1 MTVYLDVVFLENICM
16 NYIIIY
22 ATILLLKLNKKP
34 ARIFLGS
41 LIGAIYAVINVMKI
55 FEAYNSIFLKILVSI
70 IIMYVAVDVKN
81 FKGLLK
87 AVLMFYFVSFTFGGI
102 ALALL
107 YFIKPENILMKN
119 GVYIGTYPI
128 KVVLLGGILGY
139 ILVSIIYSIIK
150 GKYSK
155 KKKMCDVEISLC
167 GKAKYLQALIDTG
180 NFLKEPITGAPVIVI
195 ETLSLYGL
203 VPTKILENVDN
214 IISGNMGVLN
224 EDLSNN
230 SNNINES
237 NNCNN
242 DTDINE
248 NINDKVNNN
257 ENVDMNSK
265 EDDVSKFLSKFRI
278 IPFNSLG
285 KENGMLLGIKADYL
299 KVVENKEF
307 EHPKIE
313 NVIIALYNK
322 RLSKERCIQC
332 YYWCRFIR
340 KNINK
345 PIFIKRKS

>member
-22 ATILLLKLNKKP
+22 ATVLLLKLNKKP

-195 ETLSLYGL
+195 ETLSLYDL
-203 VPTKILENVDN
+203 VPTKILENVDS

-230 SNNINES
+230 SNDNINNS
-237 NNCNN
+237 
-242 DTDINE
+242 
-248 NINDKVNNN
+248 DKISNN
-257 ENVDMNSK
+257 ENADANISDINNK
-265 EDDVSKFLSKFRI
+265 EDDISKFLSKFRI

-345 PIFIKRKS
+345 QIFIKRTS